1 MSNLSD
7 ALKLGRLREE
17 LERLGWPGV
26 IGLGLLAFA
35 AMIAVSALLP
45 LQSEVARLRD
55 AADALQRRVGG
66 GDRAGARP
74 QAQEQLATFYAFFP
88 PPETSPDWLGR
99 IHAIAQAKGVQLQS
113 GEYRLERA
121 ASPRLRRYQMTLP
134 VQGTYA
140 QIRGF
145 VGEVLEQ
152 VPAAVLEE
160 VSLKRENVETQRV
173 EARVRLTL
181 YLGSA

>member
-1 MSNLSD
+1 MASLSD

-26 IGLGLLAFA
+26 VGLGLLAFA
-35 AMIAVSALLP
+35 VMIAVSALLP
-45 LQSEVARLRD
+45 LRAEVARLRSE
-55 AADALQRRVGG
+55 ADELQRRIGG
-66 GDRAGARP
+66 GERAARP
-74 QAQEQLATFYAFFP
+74 QVRDQLATFYAFFP
-88 PPETSPDWLGR
+88 PSGSSPDWLGK
-99 IHAIAQAKGVQLQS
+99 IHAIAQAKGVQLAS

-121 ASPRLRRYQMTLP
+121 PSPRLRRYQMTLP

-152 VPAAVLEE
+152 VPAAVVEE
-160 VSLKRENVETQRV
+160 VSLKRESVESQRV

>member
-1 MSNLSD
+1 MASPSEL
-7 ALKLGRLREE
+7 AGRLREE

-26 IGLGLLAFA
+26 VGLGLLAFA
-35 AMIAVSALLP
+35 AMAAATALLP
-45 LQSEVARLRD
+45 LRAQVERLRD
-55 AADALQRRVGG
+55 EADSLQRRLGG
-66 GDRAGARP
+66 SDRAGRAP
-74 QAQEQLATFYAFFP
+74 VQDQLATFYAFFP
-88 PPETSPDWLGR
+88 PRDASPDLLGK
-99 IHAIAQAKGVQLQS
+99 IHAIAKAKGLQLAS

-121 ASPRLRRYQMTLP
+121 PSPRLARYQVTLP

-160 VSLKRENVETQRV
+160 VSVRRESVEAARV
-173 EARVRLTL
+173 EARVRLTI
-181 YLGSA
+181 YMGAA

>member
-1 MSNLSD
+1 VASPSEWRV
-7 ALKLGRLREE
+7 LGRLREE

-26 IGLGLLAFA
+26 AGLGLLAFV
-35 AMIAVSALLP
+35 AMIAVSALVP
-45 LQSEVARLRD
+45 LRAEVERLRD
-55 AADALQRRVGG
+55 EADALQRRVGG
-66 GDRAGARP
+66 GERAGRP
-74 QAQEQLATFYAFFP
+74 AAQDQLATFYAFFP
-88 PPETSPDWLGR
+88 PPASSPDWLGK
-99 IHAIAQAKGVQLQS
+99 IHAIAQAKGVQLAS

-145 VGEVLEQ
+145 VGDVLEQ

-160 VSLKRENVETQRV
+160 VSLKRESVETPRV
-173 EARVRLTL
+173 EARVRLTI
-181 YLGSA
+181 YMGNA

>member
-1 MSNLSD
+1 MARLSD

-17 LERLGWPGV
+17 IERLGWPGV
-26 IGLGLLAFA
+26 VGLGLLAFA
-35 AMIAVSALLP
+35 TMIAVSALLP
-45 LQSEVARLRD
+45 LRDEVARLRD
-55 AADALQRRVGG
+55 AAEALRRSVGG
-66 GDRAGARP
+66 GERAASRP
-74 QAQEQLATFYAFFP
+74 AVQDQLATFYAFFP
-88 PPETSPDWLGR
+88 PPDSSPDWLGR
-99 IHAIAQAKGVQLQS
+99 IHKIAQAKGVQLQS
-113 GEYRLERA
+113 GEYRVERA

-160 VSLKRENVETQRV
+160 VSLKRESVESQRV

>member
-1 MSNLSD
+1 MLQ
-7 ALKLGRLREE
+7 LGRLREE

-26 IGLGLLAFA
+26 LGLGLLAFA
-35 AMIAVSALLP
+35 AMIAVSTLLP
-45 LQSEVARLRD
+45 LRGEVTRLRD
-55 AADALQRRVGG
+55 AADALQRRTGG

-74 QAQEQLATFYAFFP
+74 PAQEQLATFYAFFP
-88 PPETSPDWLGR
+88 PPESSPDWLGR

-181 YLGSA
+181 YLASA

>member
-1 MSNLSD
+1 VASGSEL
-7 ALKLGRLREE
+7 AARLREE

-26 IGLGLLAFA
+26 AGLGLAAFA
-35 AMIAVSALLP
+35 AALALSALLP
-45 LQSEVARLRD
+45 LATEVERLRTE
-55 AADALQRRVGG
+55 AEALQRRVGG
-66 GDRAGARP
+66 GERAGRP
-74 QAQEQLATFYAFFP
+74 PVQDQLATFYAFFP
-88 PPETSPDWLGR
+88 APDSSPDWLGK
-99 IHAIAQAKGVQLQS
+99 IHAIAQAKGVQLAS

-121 ASPRLRRYQMTLP
+121 ASPRLARYQMTLP

-145 VGEVLEQ
+145 VGAVLEQ

-160 VSLKRENVETQRV
+160 VSLKRESVETQRV

-181 YLGSA
+181 YLGGA

>member
-1 MSNLSD
+1 MARLSD
-7 ALKLGRLREE
+7 ALKLVRLREE
-17 LERLGWPGV
+17 LERLGRPGV
-26 IGLGLLAFA
+26 VGIGLLAFA
-35 AMIAVSALLP
+35 ATIAVSVLLP
-45 LQSEVARLRD
+45 LRAEVARMRGEI
-55 AADALQRRVGG
+55 DALQRRLGVGEHV
-66 GDRAGARP
+66 ARP
-74 QAQEQLATFYAFFP
+74 QVQDQLATFYAFFP
-88 PPETSPDWLGR
+88 PPDSSPDWLGR
-99 IHAIAQAKGVQLQS
+99 IHRIAQAKGVQLAS

-121 ASPRLRRYQMTLP
+121 ASPRLQRYQMTLP

-160 VSLKRENVETQRV
+160 VSLKRENVGTERV

>member
-1 MSNLSD
+1 MAKLSD
-7 ALKLGRLREE
+7 ALRLGRLREE

-26 IGLGLLAFA
+26 VGLGLLAFA
-35 AMIAVSALLP
+35 ALIAVSTLLP
-45 LQSEVARLRD
+45 LRGEVVRLRD
-55 AADALQRRVGG
+55 AADALQRRIGG

-88 PPETSPDWLGR
+88 PPDSTPDWLGR
-99 IHAIAQAKGVQLQS
+99 IHSIAQAKGVQLAS

-145 VGEVLEQ
+145 VGAVLEQ

-173 EARVRLTL
+173 EARVRLTI

>member
-1 MSNLSD
+1 MASLND
-7 ALKLGRLREE
+7 ALGLGRLREE

-26 IGLGLLAFA
+26 VGLGLLAFA
-35 AMIAVSALLP
+35 ATIAGSALLP
-45 LQSEVARLRD
+45 LRAQVARLHD
-55 AADALQRRVGG
+55 EVDALQRRLGVGE
-66 GDRAGARP
+66 RAGAKP
-74 QAQEQLATFYAFFP
+74 PVQDQLATFYAFFP
-88 PPETSPDWLGR
+88 PSDSSPDWLGK
-99 IHAIAQAKGVQLQS
+99 IHAIAQAKGVQLAS

-121 ASPRLRRYQMTLP
+121 PSPRLRRYQMTLP
-134 VQGTYA
+134 VHGTYA

-145 VGEVLEQ
+145 VGELLEQ

-160 VSLKRENVETQRV
+160 VSLKRESVETQRL

>member
-1 MSNLSD
+1 MASLSD

-26 IGLGLLAFA
+26 VGLGLLAFA

-45 LQSEVARLRD
+45 LRAEVARLRGE
-55 AADALQRRVGG
+55 ADELQRRIGG
-66 GDRAGARP
+66 GERAARP
-74 QAQEQLATFYAFFP
+74 QVRDQLATFYAFFP
-88 PPETSPDWLGR
+88 PSDSSPDWLGK
-99 IHAIAQAKGVQLQS
+99 IHAIAQAKGVQLAS

-121 ASPRLRRYQMTLP
+121 PSPRLRRYQMTLP

-152 VPAAVLEE
+152 VPAAVVEE
-160 VSLKRENVETQRV
+160 VSLKRESVETQRV

>member
-1 MSNLSD
+1 MASLSD

-26 IGLGLLAFA
+26 VGLGLLAFTA
-35 AMIAVSALLP
+35 TIAITAILP
-45 LQSEVARLRD
+45 LRAEVARLREEVE
-55 AADALQRRVGG
+55 ALQRRLGG
-66 GDRAGARP
+66 GERAARP
-74 QAQEQLATFYAFFP
+74 QVQDQLATFYAFFP
-88 PPETSPDWLGR
+88 RAESSPDWLGK
-99 IHAIAQAKGVQLQS
+99 IHAIAQKKGVQLAS

-121 ASPRLRRYQMTLP
+121 PSPRLARYQMTLP

-140 QIRGF
+140 QIRSF
-145 VGEVLEQ
+145 VGDVLEQ

-160 VSLKRENVETQRV
+160 VSLKRESVETQRI

-181 YLGSA
+181 YLGGA

>member
-1 MSNLSD
+1 MSGPSD
-7 ALKLGRLREE
+7 ALRLGRLREE

-26 IGLGLLAFA
+26 VGLGLLAFA

-45 LQSEVARLRD
+45 LRAEVVRLRE

-66 GDRAGARP
+66 GDRAAARP
-74 QAQEQLATFYAFFP
+74 HAQEQLATFYAFFP
-88 PPETSPDWLGR
+88 PPDSSPDWLGR
-99 IHAIAQAKGVQLQS
+99 IHKIAQAKGVQLQS

-121 ASPRLRRYQMTLP
+121 ASPRLARYQITLP

-160 VSLKRENVETQRV
+160 VSLKRENVETQRI
-173 EARVRLTL
+173 EARVRLIL